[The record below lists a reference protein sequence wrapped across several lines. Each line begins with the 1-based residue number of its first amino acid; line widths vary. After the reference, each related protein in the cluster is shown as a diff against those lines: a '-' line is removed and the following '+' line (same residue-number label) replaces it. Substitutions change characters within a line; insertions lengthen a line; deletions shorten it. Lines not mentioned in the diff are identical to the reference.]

1 MNSLLYYLFEVNC
14 SLVIGAVLY
23 FLVFRQLS
31 FFQWNRYFILGL
43 CLLSLLLPFGTV
55 RLGELFLPS
64 ASPALAFGQSNTR
77 THSIGTASGLVS
89 EVEMADSFW
98 HSFSIG
104 YGIAYGYLLVSF
116 VLLCRFAFRYIRLYR
131 RIGQLSQYKFDG
143 FTMVAPFGHY
153 ANCSVHHVIVMEED
167 QLNTPEGRLIFE
179 HERQHIV
186 FNHCRDK
193 WLIEIFRCLYWLNPF
208 VYWLRRQL
216 YLLHEYQVDEVL
228 ANRYGNSGYARF
240 LLTQTQ
246 QPCPTGLQSSLFKNR
261 HELVERVQVM
271 MSKPSSKKARWQ
283 YVLTIPLLG
292 LSLLF
297 YSFINPP
304 KSTWFSTSLKEGS
317 NRSKTIILDPGH
329 GGKDTG
335 GISSFGLEE
344 KSLTW
349 ETCLLLKQELER
361 KGHKVVL
368 SRAADE
374 YKLLRDRSNVEGDL
388 LLSIH
393 FDNVKGKQSLPIRI
407 LYQSGGSHTMLEEL
421 NRKFAFS
428 LGQMLQQNGL
438 AAGTPAINTKLAI
451 LRGAKIPALLLELE
465 NINAI
470 DKNVKPEF
478 IHKLAQAIDQ
488 SFED

>member
-55 RLGELFLPS
+55 RLGELFL
-64 ASPALAFGQSNTR
+64 SPTSPVLAFEQSNTVA
-77 THSIGTASGLVS
+77 HSIGASGDLVS
-89 EVEMADSFW
+89 ETEMVDSFW

-116 VLLCRFAFRYIRLYR
+116 VLLCRFALRYIRLGR
-131 RIGQLSQYKFDG
+131 RIGQLSQCKFEG

-153 ANCSVHHVIVMEED
+153 ANCSVQHVIVMEED
-167 QLNTPEGRLIFE
+167 QLDTPDGKLIFE
-179 HERQHIV
+179 HESQHIV
-186 FNHCRDK
+186 FKHRRDK
-193 WLIEIFRCLYWLNPF
+193 LFIEVFRCLFWLNPF
-208 VYWLRRQL
+208 VYWMRRQL
-216 YLLHEYQVDEVL
+216 YLVHEYQVDEVL

-240 LLTQTQ
+240 LLTLTQ
-246 QPCPTGLQSSLFKNR
+246 QSCPAGLQSSLFNNR
-261 HELVERVQVM
+261 HELVERVQAM
-271 MSKPSSKKARWQ
+271 MTKPSSKKKRWQ
-283 YVLTIPLLG
+283 YVLTVPLLG
-292 LSLLF
+292 FLILF

-304 KSTWFSTSLKEGS
+304 MYSWSIFYSGKDRTT
-317 NRSKTIILDPGH
+317 KTIVLDPGH

-335 GISSFGLEE
+335 ATAYSGLME

-349 ETCLLLKQELER
+349 ETCVLLKQELEH
-361 KGHKVVL
+361 KGYKVIL
-368 SRAADE
+368 SRAGDE
-374 YKLLRDRSNVEGDL
+374 FKLLKDRSNFEGDL

-393 FDNVKGKQSLPIRI
+393 FDHVETREELPIRI
-407 LYQSGGSHTMLEEL
+407 LYQSGFTNDILEQH
-421 NRKFAFS
+421 NHRFAFS
-428 LGQMLQQNGL
+428 LDQKLKQNGL
-438 AAGTPAINTKLAI
+438 SVNRPQISTKHVV
-451 LRGAKIPALLLELE
+451 LRGAKIPALLLELD

-470 DKNVKPEF
+470 DKNVKPDF
-478 IHKLAQAIDQ
+478 VHKLAQAVDQ

>member
-55 RLGELFLPS
+55 RLGELFL
-64 ASPALAFGQSNTR
+64 SPTSPVLALEQSNTVA
-77 THSIGTASGLVS
+77 HSIRASGDLVS
-89 EVEMADSFW
+89 ETEMVDSFW

-116 VLLCRFAFRYIRLYR
+116 VLLCRFALRYIRLVR
-131 RIGQLSQYKFDG
+131 RIGQLSQYNFEG

-153 ANCSVHHVIVMEED
+153 ANCSVQHVIVMEED
-167 QLNTPEGRLIFE
+167 QLNTPDGKLIFE
-179 HERQHIV
+179 HESQHIV
-186 FNHCRDK
+186 FKHRRDK
-193 WLIEIFRCLYWLNPF
+193 LFIEVFRCLFWLNPF
-208 VYWLRRQL
+208 VYWMRRQL
-216 YLLHEYQVDEVL
+216 YLVHEYQVDEVL

-240 LLTQTQ
+240 LLTLTQ
-246 QPCPTGLQSSLFKNR
+246 QSCPAGLQSSLFNNR
-261 HELVERVQVM
+261 HELVERVQAM
-271 MSKPSSKKARWQ
+271 MATPSSKKKRWQ
-283 YVLTIPLLG
+283 YVLTVPLLG
-292 LSLLF
+292 LLLLF

-304 KSTWFSTSLKEGS
+304 MYSWSIFYSGKDRTT
-317 NRSKTIILDPGH
+317 KTIVLDPGH

-335 GISSFGLEE
+335 ATAYSGLME

-349 ETCLLLKQELER
+349 ETCVLLKQELEH
-361 KGHKVVL
+361 KGYKVIL
-368 SRAADE
+368 SRAGDE
-374 YKLLRDRSNVEGDL
+374 FKLLKDRSNFEGDL

-393 FDNVKGKQSLPIRI
+393 FDHVETREELPIRI
-407 LYQSGGSHTMLEEL
+407 LYQSGFTNDILEQH
-421 NRKFAFS
+421 NHRFAFS
-428 LGQMLQQNGL
+428 LDQKLKQNGL
-438 AAGTPAINTKLAI
+438 SVNRPQISTKHVV
-451 LRGAKIPALLLELE
+451 LRGAKIPALLLELD

-478 IHKLAQAIDQ
+478 VHKLAQAVDQ

>member
-1 MNSLLYYLFEVNC
+1 MNSLLYYLLEVNC

-55 RLGELFLPS
+55 RLGELFLS
-64 ASPALAFGQSNTR
+64 STSSVLAFEQSNTVA
-77 THSIGTASGLVS
+77 HSIGASGDLVS
-89 EVEMADSFW
+89 ETEMVDSFW

-116 VLLCRFAFRYIRLYR
+116 VLLCRFALRYIRLGR
-131 RIGQLSQYKFDG
+131 RIGQLSQYKFEG

-153 ANCSVHHVIVMEED
+153 ANCSVQNVIVMEED
-167 QLNTPEGRLIFE
+167 QLDTPDGKLIFE
-179 HERQHIV
+179 HESQHIV
-186 FNHCRDK
+186 FKHRWDK
-193 WLIEIFRCLYWLNPF
+193 LFIEIFRCLFWLNPF
-208 VYWLRRQL
+208 VYWIRRQL
-216 YLLHEYQVDEVL
+216 YLVHEYQVDEVL
-228 ANRYGNSGYARF
+228 ANRYGNSSYARF
-240 LLTQTQ
+240 LLTLTQ
-246 QPCPTGLQSSLFKNR
+246 QSCPAGLQSSLFNNR
-261 HELVERVQVM
+261 HELVERVQAM
-271 MSKPSSKKARWQ
+271 MAKPSSKKKRWQ
-283 YVLTIPLLG
+283 YVLTVPLLG
-292 LSLLF
+292 LLLLF
-297 YSFINPP
+297 YSFVNPP
-304 KSTWFSTSLKEGS
+304 KSVWFSTSLDGKK
-317 NRSKTIILDPGH
+317 NPSKTIILDPGH

-361 KGHKVVL
+361 KGYKVVL

-374 YKLLRDRSNVEGDL
+374 YKLLRDRSNFEGDL

-393 FDNVKGKQSLPIRI
+393 FDNVKDKQSLPIRI
-407 LYQSGGSHTMLEEL
+407 LYQSGVKHTMLEEL

-428 LGQMLQQNGL
+428 LGQRLQQNGL
-438 AAGTPAINTKLAI
+438 AASAPAINTKLAI
-451 LRGAKIPALLLELE
+451 LRGAKIPALLLELD

-470 DKNVKPEF
+470 DKNVKPDF
-478 IHKLAQAIDQ
+478 VNKLAHAIDQ
-488 SFED
+488 SFEY

>member
-64 ASPALAFGQSNTR
+64 ASPALAFGQSNTL

-153 ANCSVHHVIVMEED
+153 ANCSVQHVIVMEED
-167 QLNTPEGRLIFE
+167 QLDTPEGKLIFE

-271 MSKPSSKKARWQ
+271 M
-283 YVLTIPLLG
+283 
-292 LSLLF
+292 
-297 YSFINPP
+297 
-304 KSTWFSTSLKEGS
+304 
-317 NRSKTIILDPGH
+317 
-329 GGKDTG
+329 
-335 GISSFGLEE
+335 
-344 KSLTW
+344 
-349 ETCLLLKQELER
+349 
-361 KGHKVVL
+361 
-368 SRAADE
+368 
-374 YKLLRDRSNVEGDL
+374 
-388 LLSIH
+388 
-393 FDNVKGKQSLPIRI
+393 
-407 LYQSGGSHTMLEEL
+407 
-421 NRKFAFS
+421 
-428 LGQMLQQNGL
+428 
-438 AAGTPAINTKLAI
+438 
-451 LRGAKIPALLLELE
+451 
-465 NINAI
+465 
-470 DKNVKPEF
+470 
-478 IHKLAQAIDQ
+478 
-488 SFED
+488 